1 MKKKIIYFELCRGIF
16 FIVNFTGVLPFMKA
30 LFGTFS
36 LLLPI
41 LPLMGLQNMC
51 GGQRERERERA
62 FHLFSYFLFILVAF
76 PPKFFSN
83 FWMQI
88 VLSFG
93 EMPFYF
99 QMVPLLFLLL
109 IFFSFP
115 FCLTHCFFSFKWV
128 RKGNR
133 SLYFW

>member
-1 MKKKIIYFELCRGIF
+1 MSKYFLHCQLYGSSSLHESFIWNF
-16 FIVNFTGVLPFMKA
+16 FSFTSYSSSHGVAEHVWRTK
-30 LFGTFS
+30 
-36 LLLPI
+36 
-41 LPLMGLQNMC
+41 
-51 GGQRERERERA
+51 RERERA

-76 PPKFFSN
+76 PPKFFSI

-115 FCLTHCFFSFKWV
+115 FCLTHCFFSFKWA